1 MKWVAK
7 TSSVRVSD
15 QRGDRVYD
23 SIEEIPGELRERIE
37 KAVEKPAQTILIANP
52 EALRQIEDASG
63 ELPDALK
70 RIQQELSPAHV
81 EETPKPRQRPAPA
94 EPDIDWR
101 ILLGGGLAA
110 IASLWALWIWSIR
123 SGMS

>member
-15 QRGDRVYD
+15 ERGDRVYR
-23 SIEEIPGELRERIE
+23 SVEEVPDGLRERIE
-37 KAVEKPAQTILIANP
+37 KAVDQPAQTILIANP
-52 EALRQIEDASG
+52 EALRQIEDANG
-63 ELPDALK
+63 ELPEALK
-70 RIQQELSPAHV
+70 KLRQELTPDRVRQAPSPR
-81 EETPKPRQRPAPA
+81 EPKAPA
-94 EPDIDWR
+94 APDIDWR